1 MFPGMFGPSPREAQ
15 IERFEKEFRDAHKGA
30 TNQKAGA
37 CNFDILLQTPQSGVV
52 PLRIFLPPKFPDEAP
67 VLQLLKP
74 FRHPWVDQYNR
85 VTGHAYLHNW
95 ESSFD
100 LTLLVKEV
108 ISTLSQPPTRSPSV
122 TQPAPANGPPPYDAV
137 SQQRAAAQPH
147 FSSRPTDSAPMR
159 QEPRENAFSERAPH
173 GVEDLSRSPA
183 HPERTGEDE
192 ELVTAPGVPDSF
204 PELDALD
211 VDTINTLLQDSVAFN
226 DFVVEMEN
234 VKTLRDL
241 REGVIRENA
250 KIAGSTCAHQEEL
263 ESLHAEVSSLQADL
277 RELKREYDLK
287 ADSQLSK
294 DLERFSIANVKDAL
308 RDRAADLDDASEELS
323 SQLESDEMPVNQFVK
338 KYLQERKLYHRRTAL
353 LELSYKW
360 GS

>member
-1 MFPGMFGPSPREAQ
+1 
-15 IERFEKEFRDAHKGA
+15 
-30 TNQKAGA
+30 
-37 CNFDILLQTPQSGVV
+37 
-52 PLRIFLPPKFPDEAP
+52 
-67 VLQLLKP
+67 
-74 FRHPWVDQYNR
+74 
-85 VTGHAYLHNW
+85 
-95 ESSFD
+95 
-100 LTLLVKEV
+100 
-108 ISTLSQPPTRSPSV
+108 
-122 TQPAPANGPPPYDAV
+122 
-137 SQQRAAAQPH
+137 
-147 FSSRPTDSAPMR
+147 MR